1 MCNNVVQHGEIALI
15 ASSRIKHEDWFMLAS
30 YPKISGLTILRII
43 LMVDL
48 EIIIAL
54 ALMTYNVDLNAYELR
69 LGDEKVFNGVIDEC

>member
-1 MCNNVVQHGEIALI
+1 MV
-15 ASSRIKHEDWFMLAS
+15 ASSRIKHGDWLMLAS
-30 YPKISGLTILRII
+30 YPTISGLTILQII

-69 LGDEKVFNGVIDEC
+69 PRDEKLFNGFIDEC